1 MNSALFCVVALA
13 AVVGQADQD
22 SLRVIPKGSELRP
35 ASRLR
40 ELLLEQVRAAAAQR
54 REKYEALKTSEQCET
69 YQREVR
75 DFFRQQIGGLPS
87 SIGDPEQRPAAE
99 VVGTLDGDGF
109 RVEKIIYESRP
120 RHHVTA
126 ALFLPT
132 TPGPHPAVLIACGH
146 TKTGKGAEYNQ
157 RMAIALAKHGI
168 AAMCYDPIG
177 QGERSQILTEDGSA
191 KYSASTT
198 EHFLVGVGSILVGRG
213 TATYRIVDGLRG
225 IDYLCGRSDIDAERI
240 GCTGCSGGGTLT
252 SYLMALDERVACA
265 APSCYLTT
273 FEQLLTQLGPQDS
286 EQNIFGQVAFGM
298 DHADYVLMRAP
309 RPTLICSTT
318 RDFFPIAGAWD
329 TFRQAKRFYGRLGFP
344 ERVDL
349 VEIDSTHGVPRPSR
363 EAMVRWMRRWLLN
376 RDDAVTEPDFDVFR
390 PEQLWCT
397 PDGEVLRLDGER
409 SVFDLNLA
417 EAERLAQTRQTKW
430 NAATAPERREAVRNA
445 TGIRPLHD
453 VPAAIMEEFGSVER
467 DGIRIDKLLLTT
479 DDGMLL
485 PTLRFV
491 PGEPQAGSPVLYL
504 HGGGKTTDAGP
515 DGPIARWVKAGK
527 TVWAVDLRGFGETAV
542 DGKNDLLGSD
552 WKEFYTAYLL
562 GKSFVQMRAEDVLAA
577 QRAIVGGASSTQT
590 VALVA
595 KGDAVIPALHAAALE
610 PQCFA
615 SVEFDREPMSW
626 MAILRTNEPRDEC
639 QNVVHN
645 SLAVYDLPDLMPL
658 TKSAKQD

>member
-1 MNSALFCVVALA
+1 MNSALVCVVALA
-13 AVVGQADQD
+13 AAIGQTDQD
-22 SLRVIPKGSELRP
+22 SLRVIPNDSELRP
-35 ASRLR
+35 ATRLR
-40 ELLLEQVRAAAAQR
+40 ELLLEQVEAAAKLR
-54 REKYEALKTSEQCET
+54 REKYEALKTPDECET
-69 YQREVR
+69 YQRELR
-75 DFFRQQIGGLPS
+75 DFFVRQIGGLPPRV
-87 SIGDPEQRPAAE
+87 GDPERRPAAE
-99 VVGTLDGDGF
+99 IAGALEADGF

-132 TPGPHPAVLIACGH
+132 SSGPHPAVLIACGH

-157 RMAIALAKHGI
+157 RMAISLAKHGI

-225 IDYLCGRSDIDAERI
+225 IDYLCGREDIDAARI

-318 RDFFPIAGAWD
+318 RDFFPIAGTWD
-329 TFRQAKRFYGRLGFP
+329 AFRQAKRFYGRLGFP

-349 VEIDSTHGVPRPSR
+349 VEIDSTHGVPQPSR

-376 RDDAVTEPDFDVFR
+376 RDEAVTEPDFDVFR

-397 PDGEVLRLDGER
+397 PDGEVLRLEGER

-417 EAERLAQTRQTKW
+417 EAERLSEARQSKW
-430 NAATAPERREAVRNA
+430 NAAADIQRREAVRKV
-445 TGIRPLHD
+445 TGIRPLD
-453 VPAAIMEEFGSVER
+453 ELPAATIEELGSIER
-467 DGIRIDKLLLTT
+467 DGVRIDKLLLTT
-479 DDGMLL
+479 DDGMIL

-491 PGEPQAGSPVLYL
+491 PKQPQAESSVLYL
-504 HGGGKTTDAGP
+504 HGDGKTADAGP
-515 DGPIARWVKAGK
+515 DGPIARLVQAGQ

-562 GKSFVQMRAEDVLAA
+562 GKSFVRMRAEDALAA
-577 QRAIVGGASSTQT
+577 QRAIVGKASSTQT

-615 SVEFDREPMSW
+615 SVEFDREPLSW
-626 MAILRTNEPRDEC
+626 MEILRTNEPRNEF

-658 TKSAKQD
+658 TKAAKQD